1 MKNILTLIIALAL
14 FVPVCSAKCTDIFFN
29 SVTQRD
35 STMGLDSAYITQG
48 TNGYF
53 YKYVYTDGSLTS

>member
-35 STMGLDSAYITQG
+35 STMDLDSAVPLLQKEFLRILIVP
-48 TNGYF
+48 F
-53 YKYVYTDGSLTS
+53 SL

>member
-29 SVTQRD
+29 AVTQRD
-35 STMGLDSAYITQG
+35 STMDLDSAVPLLQKEFLRILIAP
-48 TNGYF
+48 F
-53 YKYVYTDGSLTS
+53 SL

>member
-35 STMGLDSAYITQG
+35 STMDLDSAVPLLQKEFLRIL
-48 TNGYF
+48 F
-53 YKYVYTDGSLTS
+53 IK